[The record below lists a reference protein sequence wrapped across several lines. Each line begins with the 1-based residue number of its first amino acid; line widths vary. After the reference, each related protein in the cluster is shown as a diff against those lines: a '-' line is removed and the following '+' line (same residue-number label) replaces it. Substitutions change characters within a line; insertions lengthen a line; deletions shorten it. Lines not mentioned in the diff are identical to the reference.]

1 MSSVTLPK
9 SQPTMVAVWILRV
22 LVAALFLFA
31 GFAKLS
37 GQAMMVE
44 EFDVVGLGQGFRYL
58 TGALELIGG
67 VAVLMPAFSP
77 LGAALLLL
85 VDIGAFFAQVFAIHM
100 DFIHTIVIAIVILTL
115 IYLQRDALKARFG
128 G

>member
-115 IYLQRDALKARFG
+115 IYLQREALKARFG